1 MVDTRV
7 FHFRSFCT
15 LTPSSL
21 NSVTLSSAVP
31 PMLTGV
37 GDWAR
42 SLKTYP
48 HVFGLF
54 GIQLILFFAAQPSRW
69 FIASCMWLLD
79 PRETSSY
86 WLQSSAYLQVGTSIP
101 LVIQSSMSLTCT
113 LNIVGEI
120 TPPCGT
126 PAITEPVLERTPG
139 SLTCCVLLVRKLWH
153 HFQND
158 LLTPIPASFVSKI
171 PWSTK
176 SKALQ
181 KSTNNACTPLN
192 ELP

>member
-1 MVDTRV
+1 
-7 FHFRSFCT
+7 
-15 LTPSSL
+15 
-21 NSVTLSSAVP
+21 
-31 PMLTGV
+31 
-37 GDWAR
+37 
-42 SLKTYP
+42 
-48 HVFGLF
+48 
-54 GIQLILFFAAQPSRW
+54 
-69 FIASCMWLLD
+69 
-79 PRETSSY
+79 
-86 WLQSSAYLQVGTSIP
+86 
-101 LVIQSSMSLTCT
+101 MSLTCT

-139 SLTCCVLLVRKLWH
+139 SLTCCILLVRKLRH
-153 HFQND
+153 HFKND

-192 ELP
+192 ELPWSVALYQSCLMLASAVTVDLPLVNACCEALILRSLWLSFNCVFSRTLATCGSTEICLKSVFMSAGLVTFGTGLMSACL